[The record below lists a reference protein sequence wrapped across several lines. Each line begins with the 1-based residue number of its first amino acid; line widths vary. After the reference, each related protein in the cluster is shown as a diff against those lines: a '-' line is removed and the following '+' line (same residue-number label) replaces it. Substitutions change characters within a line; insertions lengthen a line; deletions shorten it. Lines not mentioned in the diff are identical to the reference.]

1 MKAITITN
9 GGVKLTGGV
18 PQRTDSPDRDGRRK
32 TIAGQILDAHN
43 APGADQD
50 KLHLKFDALVSH
62 DITYVGII
70 QTARASG
77 LHEFPVPYAM
87 TNCHNSL
94 CAVGG
99 TINEDD
105 HVFGLPAVSAASMCP
120 PINPSSTPMPARRW
134 RDADA

>member
-77 LHEFPVPYAM
+77 
-87 TNCHNSL
+87 TS
-94 CAVGG
+94 
-99 TINEDD
+99 
-105 HVFGLPAVSAASMCP
+105 
-120 PINPSSTPMPARRW
+120 
-134 RDADA
+134 